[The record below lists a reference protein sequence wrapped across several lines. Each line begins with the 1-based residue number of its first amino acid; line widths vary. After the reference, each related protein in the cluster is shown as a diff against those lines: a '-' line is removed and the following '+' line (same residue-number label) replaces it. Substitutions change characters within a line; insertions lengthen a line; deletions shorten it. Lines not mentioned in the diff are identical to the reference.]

1 MASSNRSIFRERAIE
16 KYVQKQ
22 ELNVVLRLVSPPI
35 YKFLWALLLL
45 SVCAGALVW
54 SIQEPVIAQGKGI
67 VVQQKATT
75 AKNGQ
80 NIVVLLLLP
89 TDQQGNVKV
98 GQPVTVSIA
107 TSNITFHTT
116 ITSVEAGV
124 MSPAA
129 ISTQINLQISQA
141 QILSG
146 PAIVALAPVEPMS
159 LAMAYLGSQCQVQ
172 VQVGTESALSM
183 LPGTDTLPQRISS
196 IITTAK
202 GYFQYFTH
210 LLTKL

>member
-16 KYVQKQ
+16 KYVQRQ

-45 SVCAGALVW
+45 SVCAGVLVW
-54 SIQEPVIAQGKGI
+54 SIQEPVIVQGKGI
-67 VVQQKATT
+67 VAQQKATN

-80 NIVVLLLLP
+80 SIVVLLLLP
-89 TDQQGNVKV
+89 TDQQGSVKV
-98 GQPVTVSIA
+98 GQPVSISIVA
-107 TSNITFHTT
+107 TNITFHST
-116 ITSVEAGV
+116 IKSVEMGV

-129 ISTQINLQISQA
+129 ISTQVNLQISQA

-159 LAMAYLGSQCQVQ
+159 LATAYLGSQCQVQ

-183 LPGTDTLPQRISS
+183 LPGTNNLPQSVSGIV
-196 IITTAK
+196 TTLK
-202 GYFQYFTH
+202 GYLQNFNH